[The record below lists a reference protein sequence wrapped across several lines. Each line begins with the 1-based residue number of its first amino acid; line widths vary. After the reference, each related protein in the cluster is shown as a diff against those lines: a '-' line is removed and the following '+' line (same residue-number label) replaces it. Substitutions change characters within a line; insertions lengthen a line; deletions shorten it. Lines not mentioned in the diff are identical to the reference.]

1 MPSGG
6 ALAAHAQCATLV
18 PTGQVSSG
26 FHGNTSCLLSVF
38 DEINKVCDLK
48 RALVIHWFIGSSG
61 LTRRVHQ
68 MTANMAATNVVLD
81 NNKKFI
87 KGKNES
93 VSCSLYP
100 HLHCEAWW
108 CRHHAAG
115 MKECVNSVLNTD
127 LYWFNI
133 NGTLHYKGNITF
145 YIEIYM
151 NIDIFVNFYF
161 GLNESLK

>member
-61 LTRRVHQ
+61 LTRRVDQ

-81 NNKKFI
+81 NNKKTRAFPVPFI
-87 KGKNES
+87 LIS
-93 VSCSLYP
+93 TV
-100 HLHCEAWW
+100 
-108 CRHHAAG
+108 RHG
-115 MKECVNSVLNTD
+115 GVGIMLRE
-127 LYWFNI
+127 
-133 NGTLHYKGNITF
+133 
-145 YIEIYM
+145 
-151 NIDIFVNFYF
+151 
-161 GLNESLK
+161 